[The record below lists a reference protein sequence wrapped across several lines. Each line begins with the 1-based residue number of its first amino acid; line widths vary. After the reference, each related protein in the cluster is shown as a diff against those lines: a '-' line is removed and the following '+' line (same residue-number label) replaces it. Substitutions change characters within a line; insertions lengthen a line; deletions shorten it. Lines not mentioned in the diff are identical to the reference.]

1 MEFNCNIQARR
12 LNSGALEILFEKQKL
27 SKLSRELVII
37 PEGATANLI
46 EGHLRRVYNDVK

>member
-12 LNSGALEILFEKQKL
+12 LNNGALEIQFEKQNL

-37 PEGATANLI
+37 PEGTTANLI
-46 EGHLRRVYNDVK
+46 EKHLTRVYNDAK